1 MPTTALIAWPAWKF
15 ALCTP
20 SMRTQTFLRNSQKT
34 SNLTPLE
41 ANQLK
46 DSGAPAITVRKD
58 ALPTANDRKKA
69 LGY

>member
-1 MPTTALIAWPAWKF
+1 MPTTASIAWPAWRF
-15 ALCTP
+15 VLCTP
-20 SMRTQTFLRNSQKT
+20 SMRTQTFLTEYTKDIEFNV
-34 SNLTPLE
+34 LE